1 MVHDCSITERW
12 LVVDYPPVT
21 FDLDAAMGGR
31 RFPNGL
37 NDAHQARIGLVP
49 LGGRGHDVRWFDVS
63 PCYVFHPLNAYDDGD
78 RVVLDVVRHPKM
90 FATNTDGP
98 DEGPPMPW
106 RWTIDTARGAVSE
119 AQLSYQPLEFP
130 RVAARVI
137 GRTPGTGYATAM
149 GLYSRGYFC
158 SGAPSRIPASRPTP
172 TLTTCPG
179 HSRRAGV

>member
-12 LVVDYPPVT
+12 LVVYDLPVT
-21 FDLDAAMGGR
+21 FDLDAAMSGR
-31 RFPNGL
+31 RFPYGW

-98 DEGPPMPW
+98 RSEEHTSELQSLM
-106 RWTIDTARGAVSE
+106 RSSYAV
-119 AQLSYQPLEFP
+119 
-130 RVAARVI
+130 
-137 GRTPGTGYATAM
+137 
-149 GLYSRGYFC
+149 FC
-158 SGAPSRIPASRPTP
+158 
-172 TLTTCPG
+172 LKKK
-179 HSRRAGV
+179 